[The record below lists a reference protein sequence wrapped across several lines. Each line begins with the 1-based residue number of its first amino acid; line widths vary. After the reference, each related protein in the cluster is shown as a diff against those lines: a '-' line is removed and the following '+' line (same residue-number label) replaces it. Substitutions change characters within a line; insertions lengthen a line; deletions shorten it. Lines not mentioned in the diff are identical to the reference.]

1 MLFGRLLT
9 ALDQLANALAALA
22 ADVLVKFL
30 AVAVRRGL
38 AAAAA
43 DVGVVLGAVLL
54 LGGAAAL
61 AADLAVEVA
70 AVALLHRLSALTAGF
85 GNGHLTGLFF
95 PGFFFL
101 WLVWHVSLIL
111 LDGCSGRRRSKL
123 SSYTRLIA
131 CLQLTPTIVPPNPNQ
146 AHGRAPGS

>member
-9 ALDQLANALAALA
+9 ALDQLANALAAFA

-43 DVGVVLGAVLL
+43 DVGIVLGAVFL
-54 LGGAAAL
+54 LGRAAAL

-70 AVALLHRLSALTAGF
+70 AVALLHRLSALTAGL
-85 GNGHLTGLFF
+85 GNGHFSGFF
-95 PGFFFL
+95 LPGFFLFF
-101 WLVWHVSLIL
+101 WLV
-111 LDGCSGRRRSKL
+111 
-123 SSYTRLIA
+123 
-131 CLQLTPTIVPPNPNQ
+131 
-146 AHGRAPGS
+146 

>member
-1 MLFGRLLT
+1 MLFGRLLA

-22 ADVLVKFL
+22 ADVLVKLL

-43 DVGVVLGAVLL
+43 DVGVVLGAVLF

-70 AVALLHRLSALTAGF
+70 AVALLHRLSALTAGL
-85 GNGHLTGLFF
+85 GNGHLAGFFLRGLFF
-95 PGFFFL
+95 V
-101 WLVWHVSLIL
+101 WLVWHVFPDPPRWGL
-111 LDGCSGRRRSKL
+111 RP
-123 SSYTRLIA
+123 A
-131 CLQLTPTIVPPNPNQ
+131 EVEAQQL
-146 AHGRAPGS
+146 PG